1 MAKNTPNNSRFT
13 RRDALKVTGI
23 ALLAGA
29 AGAGVGTAIDE
40 QNKQE
45 LNSKIAELNNP
56 DPTKVAEVQASN
68 KASEAIT
75 PTTTD
80 ATPTYPTTYDPS
92 VNTEAEDTPENLPDT
107 TTPHYGA
114 EPKNYDP
121 NKLDP
126 FSIRIPIIKFNAELQ
141 YTGGTYNPKTG
152 RTEINIPV
160 TFRIGV
166 YTDSA
171 PLTSDKG
178 TTLLVGHVNWSNG
191 AAAPMSAIT
200 YAKLGN
206 TVLTSDLNG
215 TITTWEVTRIE
226 PKVPQVDLSNWWD
239 VTNKTGERQL
249 IMATCSGTLVNGRW
263 TYTDNYVVV
272 AKPKK

>member
-1 MAKNTPNNSRFT
+1 MAKNTPSKRFS
-13 RRDALKVTGI
+13 RRDTLKVAGI

-29 AGAGVGTAIDE
+29 AGAGVGTVIDE

-45 LNSKIAELNNP
+45 LNAKIAELNNP
-56 DPTKVAEVQASN
+56 DPTKVAEMQASN
-68 KASEAIT
+68 QASETIKPA
-75 PTTTD
+75 TTD

-92 VNTEAEDTPENLPDT
+92 EYKESEDTPENLPDT
-107 TTPHYGA
+107 TTPRYGE
-114 EPKNYDP
+114 EPKKYDP
-121 NKLDP
+121 NKLNP
-126 FSIRIPIIKFNAELQ
+126 FSIRIPIIKFNADLQ
-141 YTGGTYNPKTG
+141 YTSGTYNPQTG
-152 RTEINIPV
+152 RTEINIPN
-160 TFRIGV
+160 TYRIGV

-178 TTLLVGHVNWSNG
+178 TTLLVGHVNWANG
-191 AAAPMSAIT
+191 APAPMSAIT

-215 TITTWEVTRIE
+215 TITEWTVTRIE
-226 PKVPQVDLSNWWD
+226 PKVPQKDLSNWWD
-239 VTNKTGERQL
+239 VTDKTGERQL

-272 AKPKK
+272 AKPKS